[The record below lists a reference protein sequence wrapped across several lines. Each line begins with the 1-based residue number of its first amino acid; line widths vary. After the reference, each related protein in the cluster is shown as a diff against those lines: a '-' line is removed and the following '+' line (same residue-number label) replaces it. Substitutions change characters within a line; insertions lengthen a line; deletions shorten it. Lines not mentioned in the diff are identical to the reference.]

1 VSTVDK
7 REIIALLDALSERP
21 LAGDAGASARLT
33 AFCREAVAALAQ
45 DERAADRGIETVA
58 DTDAVTATLAALISD
73 TADVQA
79 RELFAAAAAHSAALR
94 LDAESARAYLAAVDA
109 SPRQAPAHLVAEFTA
124 GAGGAAPRAGASGAG
139 PLARIAGGDWLASNW
154 RTATACAVLVVGV
167 GITASLLWPA
177 PQRDGAPAPVAKT
190 ASPPPALADA
200 PAAPQ
205 PAVAAAPP
213 SPCQPGPATPAAAST
228 STAAPTDAAPPRPA
242 DNTDCGSTPGNQL
255 ADRPADPAALARARA
270 EELANARSAAEASK
284 AGAAASARV
293 PALGGAAHS
302 FSDLDARRP
311 AASRMAPAAA
321 PPPAPMR

>member
-21 LAGDAGASARLT
+21 FAGDAGASARLT

-45 DERAADRGIETVA
+45 DERAADHGIETVA

-73 TADVQA
+73 TADARA

-109 SPRQAPAHLVAEFTA
+109 LPQQAPAHLVAEFTA
-124 GAGGAAPRAGASGAG
+124 EAGGAAPRAGASGAG
-139 PLARIAGGDWLASNW
+139 LLARIAGGDWLASNW
-154 RTATACAVLVVGV
+154 RTAAACAVLVVGV
-167 GITASLLWPA
+167 GITASLYWPA
-177 PQRDGAPAPVAKT
+177 PQRDGTPVPVAKT
-190 ASPPPALADA
+190 ASPPLPALADA
-200 PAAPQ
+200 PAAAQ
-205 PAVAAAPP
+205 PAAAPP
-213 SPCQPGPATPAAAST
+213 SPCAPGPVKPAAVSPT
-228 STAAPTDAAPPRPA
+228 GTAAPTDAAPPRPA
-242 DNTDCGSTPGNQL
+242 DNTDCGTMPGNQL